1 MRYKD
6 MAISVGEIEKI
17 RDYVLK
23 QVMNENRCLIIG
35 PEDLMNRFCKD
46 NGIRIDY
53 VMIDALNIDN
63 EIESEPVKIYNAK
76 SREVLLLS
84 LTDKDSLVNV
94 IIQGRRMTGMTKS
107 TNEEKTLL
115 KHLLGAELVKKRYQ
129 QPSADLI
136 CATSDKE
143 KIKMI
148 NNIFRRPP
156 EKTINDM
163 RSLLED
169 KSVIELDKRF
179 DRIIK
184 QNPQIPHIDPDEKFN
199 ESLGIDENRFNELQ
213 KILLQLSKLSTSSGN
228 LDDILGISHETFLD
242 LLEKDEG
249 TNKKEK
255 LYLAFSIGKLIQAFA
270 TEMGEKISH
279 LEGDHDER
287 IKSIGK
293 RFSCEI
299 TKSLTLSKIDNLGGL
314 SLREKLKSALW
325 AGVHNEKF
333 YGKEKDNEIIS
344 KIS

>member
-1 MRYKD
+1 
-6 MAISVGEIEKI
+6 MAVSVEGIEKI

-23 QVMNENRCLIIG
+23 QIMKENRCLIIG
-35 PEDLMNRFCKD
+35 PEDLMDRFCED

-53 VMIDALNIDN
+53 VMVDSLNMDN

-94 IIQGRRMTGMTKS
+94 ITRGRRMVGMVES

-115 KHLLGAELVKKRYQ
+115 KHLLGTELVKKRYRDGY

-136 CATSDKE
+136 CASSDKE
-143 KIKMI
+143 KIKII

-156 EKTINDM
+156 EKTINEM
-163 RSLLED
+163 RPLLED

-179 DRIIK
+179 DRSVKHI
-184 QNPQIPHIDPDEKFN
+184 PQIHRIDPDEKLN

-213 KILLQLSKLSTSSGN
+213 KILLELSKLSTSSGS
-228 LDDILGISHETFLD
+228 LDDILDINHETFLD
-242 LLEKDEG
+242 LLEKEEG
-249 TNKKEK
+249 INNKEK
-255 LYLAFSIGKLIQAFA
+255 LYLAFSIGKLIQEFA
-270 TEMGEKISH
+270 IEMGEKISH
-279 LEGDHDER
+279 LEEDRDER

-314 SLREKLKSALW
+314 NIREKLKATLW
-325 AGVHNEKF
+325 AGVHNERF
-333 YGKEKDNEIIS
+333 YGEEKR
-344 KIS
+344 